1 MAPIGGPKRIDAS
14 IIQRKRS
21 SEFYKA
27 QHNLWREGIIMKILL
42 ALTILAS
49 TASAAICPRC
59 GKDHAVTSTKS
70 VSSAQ
75 QVAQVRANWMA
86 SRNRMQHPPFSVGN
100 IRQLGAFFEGVGIGN
115 QSCMAP
121 RGYRFAATATATS
134 KTGRTY
140 RVRIWVR

>member
-1 MAPIGGPKRIDAS
+1 
-14 IIQRKRS
+14 
-21 SEFYKA
+21 
-27 QHNLWREGIIMKILL
+27 MKIFL

-49 TASAAICPRC
+49 AASAAICPRC
-59 GKDHAVTSTKS
+59 GKDHGVTSQPAS
-70 VSSAQ
+70 NAQ

-100 IRQLGAFFEGVGIGN
+100 IRQLGAFFEGVGIGDRT
-115 QSCMAP
+115 CMAP

-134 KTGRTY
+134 RTGRVY